1 MAEQKTLHNIPISS
15 AEIAHLWTT
24 YMNSSMAI
32 PVLKYFKKKVEDL
45 EALPI
50 IVQAIEYAEEN
61 THALTELFQS
71 ENIPIP
77 FGFTEQDANLDAP
90 RLYSDSFFLH
100 YIKQMSISGLT
111 AYGLALGLSARKD
124 VLHFNTMAIQ
134 NSMELNEQVT
144 KTLLSKG
151 LYSRSPLVP
160 LPKMAQYIQ
169 KKTFLHGVLRE
180 KRPLLAIEI
189 SNLHECILVS
199 ALEKALLMG
208 FTQVSARQEVR
219 EYFLRGKHIAT
230 KQIEVL
236 SSFLHEDDLTS
247 PLTFD
252 GEVMDATEAPFSE
265 KLVMF
270 QIQVLSS
277 IKVAYLGSS
286 IATSMR
292 SDLVTAYS
300 RLIVEVEKYM
310 KEGIDIMINNGW
322 MEQPPVAADREAL
335 AQVHS

>member
-1 MAEQKTLHNIPISS
+1 MAEQKTLHNIPIAS

-32 PVLKYFKKKVEDL
+32 PVLKYFKKKVQDL
-45 EALPI
+45 EVLPI

-61 THALTELFQS
+61 TQVLTEIFQS
-71 ENIPIP
+71 EHIPIP
-77 FGFTEQDANLDAP
+77 FGFTEQDANLNAP
-90 RLYSDSFFLH
+90 RLYTDSFFLH
-100 YIKQMSISGLT
+100 YIKQMAMTGLT

-124 VLHFNTMAIQ
+124 VLHFNTMALQ

-151 LYSRSPLVP
+151 LYSRSPRIPV
-160 LPKMAQYIQ
+160 PKMAQYIE
-169 KKTFLHGVLRE
+169 KKSFLHGILFE
-180 KRPLLAIEI
+180 KGPLLAIEI
-189 SNLHECILVS
+189 SNLHEYILIS

-208 FTQVSARQEVR
+208 FTQVSKSPEVR
-219 EYFLRGKHIAT
+219 DYCLRGKNIAT

-236 SSFLHEDDLTS
+236 SSFLHEGDLTS

-252 GEVMDATEAPFSE
+252 GEVLGETEAPFSE

-270 QIQVLSS
+270 QIQVLTS
-277 IKVAYLGSS
+277 IKVAYLGTS

-300 RLIVEVEKYM
+300 RLLIEVEKYM
-310 KEGIDIMINNGW
+310 KDGIDIMISKEW
-322 MEQPPVAADREAL
+322 MEQPPSAANREAL
-335 AQVHS
+335 VQVHS